1 MNKRLLTSTVVE
13 TLGRNGALNMG
24 DLYKQVKKIHGEA
37 EEGVFE
43 ESVMLMELQGLVR
56 VYKMPRGKM
65 KVELTKG

>member
-13 TLGRNGALNMG
+13 TLGRNGALYLK

-37 EEGVFE
+37 EEGAFE